1 MPGSLEARRIAF
13 LTANSGVEQPEL
25 EQPWRALE
33 AAGARLAHIAPE
45 TGKVQAMTGDV
56 NEADVFTAEVA
67 AVDARA
73 DDYDGLVLPG
83 GTTNADSLR
92 LDADA
97 VALVRAFIDAGKP
110 VAAICHAPWTLVEA
124 GVLPGKTL
132 TSYPSLRTD
141 ITNAGGT
148 WVDDEVHSCPA
159 DGWELVTSRT
169 PDDLP
174 AFNRAL
180 ERLFAG

>member
-1 MPGSLEARRIAF
+1 MTGALDGKRIAF
-13 LTANSGVEQPEL
+13 LSANSGVEQPEL
-25 EQPWRALE
+25 EQPWNALE
-33 AAGARLAHIAPE
+33 ALGAAPTLLAPE
-45 TGKVQAMTGDV
+45 AGTVQAMTGDV
-56 NEADVFTAEVA
+56 HEADVFRAGVA
-67 AVDARA
+67 VSDASA
-73 DDYDGLVLPG
+73 DDYEGLVLPG

-97 VALVRAFIDAGKP
+97 VAFVRAFAEAGKP

-141 ITNAGGT
+141 ITNAGGL
-148 WVDDEVHSCPA
+148 WVDEEVHVCPTNDWMLA
-159 DGWELVTSRT
+159 TSRT

-180 ERLFAG
+180 ESLFGG